1 MAGIQYLD
9 ELFSA
14 IRDVAERMALAD
26 NWMSRADNS
35 SHLAWKMSF
44 LRKAREDLDD
54 ARTRFGNANAQLG
67 ALGRPDQLPNLL
79 AAMPDRL
86 DALRQRLSAAESR
99 LAALLE
105 KSASTPTGRA

>member
-14 IRDVAERMALAD
+14 IRDAAERMALAD
-26 NWMSRADNS
+26 DWMSRAENS
-35 SHLAWKMSF
+35 SHSAWKMSF
-44 LRKAREDLDD
+44 LRKAREALDT
-54 ARTRFGNANAQLG
+54 ARTRFGDANAQLG
-67 ALGRPDQLPNLL
+67 ALGPPDQLPNLL

-86 DALRQRLSAAESR
+86 ETLRQRLNVAESR
-99 LAALLE
+99 LTTLLE